1 MKTEWTWNEFCELYY
16 DTAKKSAEIYLQ
28 KQVRKLKGVDR
39 RVDLDYVRDS
49 AALTAMEKAYAHFD
63 ASRGAKITTFLSTL
77 VHNEIVDQLEKESK
91 AAAVQQDINDVKTAV
106 KALKALANEAP
117 SDAGSAA
124 ARAKLIPRLRAA
136 IDKLSPGDQII
147 LNYYL
152 EDKDTY
158 VAKSV
163 HALQVSENYVSVRRF
178 RIFKQLPALMEMTK
192 ADYQRF
198 CYDYEGGAFAGGG
211 LMNNDSVLF
220 EMTLTRQRITPVNPI
235 QPSLDL
241 EIMAARLVV
250 ELGL

>member
-91 AAAVQQDINDVKTAV
+91 AAAVQQDIDDVKTAV
-106 KALKALANEAP
+106 KALKALAKEAP

-211 LMNNDSVLF
+211 LMNNESVLF
-220 EMTLTRQRITPVNPI
+220 EMTLTRRRITPVNPI